1 MSKKYIRILV
11 ILVLMISFGLL
22 FSRESSKLHFLKQ
35 ENSKIEKR
43 ISELEQ
49 EKEAYNKKTDAIQND
64 KEYIEKVLRNELG
77 MIKEGEKVYKFED
90 K

>member
-1 MSKKYIRILV
+1 MV
-11 ILVLMISFGLL
+11 SFGFL
-22 FSRESSKLHFLKQ
+22 FSKESSKLHFLKN

-49 EKEAYNKKTDAIQND
+49 EKESYNKKIDAIQND
-64 KEYIEKVLRNELG
+64 KKYIEKVLRNELG
-77 MIKEGEKVYKFED
+77 MIKEGEKVYKFEE